1 VPIQRL
7 RADLTLNKYYF
18 WGMNSPHK
26 MNYARSMA
34 RSFAQI
40 CSRSIATVL
49 LTSCAQKPGAIQEQL
64 ALLGSNC
71 QAQMIATT
79 CQAMKPNIG
88 ATSDL
93 GEVVFVAGVGP
104 VNAQLLAKLSAA
116 GQTMCD
122 EVIAACSGDWN
133 GSSCTALKKMY
144 APTLLN
150 K

>member
-1 VPIQRL
+1 
-7 RADLTLNKYYF
+7 
-18 WGMNSPHK
+18 MNLPHK
-26 MNYARSMA
+26 MNYASSMV

-40 CSRSIATVL
+40 CSLSIATVL

-64 ALLGSNC
+64 TLLGSSC

-79 CQAMKPNIG
+79 CQAMKPSIG
-88 ATSDL
+88 AMPNP

-104 VNAQLLAKLSAA
+104 VDAQLLAKLSAA

-122 EVIAACSGDWN
+122 EVKATCSTEWN
-133 GSSCTALKKMY
+133 GSACTALKRMY